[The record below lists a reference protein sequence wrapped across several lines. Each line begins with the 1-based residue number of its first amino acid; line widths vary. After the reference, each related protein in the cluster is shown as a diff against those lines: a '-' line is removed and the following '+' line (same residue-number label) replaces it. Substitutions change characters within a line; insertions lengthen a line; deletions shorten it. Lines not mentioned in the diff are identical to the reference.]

1 MSNYEEK
8 LKAIVDQ
15 LYERYDDD
23 SNGVLD
29 KMETWNLLNDLLM
42 EMGDPNGVSNEDFNA
57 FFKKLD
63 TDGN

>member
-57 FFKKLD
+57 FFKQA
-63 TDGN
+63 